1 MINGSYSRMWKG
13 VRMKKF
19 ITWLRDPF
27 FWELIEA
34 QHSPDSQAMDRL
46 FEKYN

>member
-1 MINGSYSRMWKG
+1 
-13 VRMKKF
+13 MKKF

-34 QHSPDSQAMDRL
+34 QHSPDNQAMGML
-46 FEKYN
+46 FEKYTF